1 MIDLGS
7 AAAYAS
13 LFLTSFLAA
22 TILPLGSEA
31 MVVAMATMGFPPMGL
46 FAVAT
51 VGNTLGAV
59 VNFGAGRLGE
69 RALSRRFK
77 PSDLPALNNA
87 RKIIHRWG
95 APAMI
100 LAWAPII
107 GDPLTVLAGIA
118 GMPFWRFFFWM
129 GLGKALRY
137 AILLAA
143 TDQARLLLG

>member
-1 MIDLGS
+1 MIVPGS

-22 TILPLGSEA
+22 TVLPLGSEA
-31 MVVAMATMGFPPMGL
+31 VVVAMATMGYPPTGL
-46 FAVAT
+46 FVVAT
-51 VGNTLGAV
+51 LGNTLGAV
-59 VNFGAGRLGE
+59 VNYGAGLLGE
-69 RALSRRFK
+69 CALSRRYK
-77 PSDLPALNNA
+77 PSDLPVLNNA
-87 RKIIHRWG
+87 RNIIHRWG

-100 LAWAPII
+100 LAWAPVI
-107 GDPLTVLAGIA
+107 GDPLTVLAGLA

-143 TDQARLLLG
+143 VDQVSLFLG